1 MSRNGYKT
9 VPGRFVP
16 KSGLFKKKKKK
27 KKKKKSKKP
36 KKKLGRGDF
45 GGSVAAQQTNTF
57 LRMA

>member
-9 VPGRFVP
+9 VPGRFAP

-27 KKKKKSKKP
+27 KSKKP
-36 KKKLGRGDF
+36 QKKKLGRGDF